1 MRICGGL
8 VVTDAGTRE
17 ADVVVADGRV
27 GAIEPPTASGDL
39 DARGCVVLPG
49 GVDPHTHP
57 LSGLVAAS
65 SAAGHG
71 GTTTVF
77 GFTAPRPG
85 ESPGAAWR
93 RAARD
98 DLPQAA
104 VGLALHPAI
113 WEPDRLTRAD
123 LEELSALGAS
133 SVKLYLAYPELGMM
147 ASDRTLYETLRAS
160 VELGLLVMVHCEN
173 GQVIGARVEEQL
185 ALGATGID
193 GFVATRGPGVEEEAV
208 ARTLALARLAE
219 APVYLVHLSTVGSL
233 DLVREA
239 RSRGQVV
246 IAEACAHHL
255 LLDDSC
261 YERPDP
267 ARWLIVPPLR
277 PRLHVDAL
285 WDAVLDGTLDT
296 IGSDHAQVAYRP
308 SFHGDDFR
316 ALPYGYPGIETR
328 VPLVLSEG
336 TRRGVPIE
344 RLASLLATTP
354 ARTFRR
360 EDTGAI
366 VPAAAADLVVWDP
379 SPRWTVDPARLH
391 GGHATTPYDGI
402 EATGRIHVVIRSGTV
417 LHGPAE
423 RT

>member
-8 VVTDAGTRE
+8 VVTEAGSRE
-17 ADVVVADGRV
+17 VDVVVAG
-27 GAIEPPTASGDL
+27 GLIATLEPPTANGEL

-65 SAAGHG
+65 TAAGHG

-85 ESPGAAWR
+85 ESPAAAWR
-93 RAARD
+93 RAVEE
-98 DLPQAA
+98 DLPQAT
-104 VGLALHPAI
+104 VGLVLHPAI
-113 WEPDRLTRAD
+113 WEPDRLTRSD

-173 GQVIGARVEEQL
+173 GEVIGARVEEQL
-185 ALGATGID
+185 ALGATGVE
-193 GFVATRGPGVEEEAV
+193 GFVAARAPGIEEEAV

-219 APVYLVHLSTVGSL
+219 APVYLVHLSTAGSL

-239 RSRGQVV
+239 RAQGQAVV
-246 IAEACAHHL
+246 AEVCAHHL

-261 YERPDP
+261 YERPEP
-267 ARWLIVPPLR
+267 ERWLIVPPLR

-285 WDAVLDGTLDT
+285 WDAILDGTID
-296 IGSDHAQVAYRP
+296 IIASDHAQVAYQPDIR
-308 SFHGDDFR
+308 GDDFR
-316 ALPYGYPGIETR
+316 SLPYGYPGIETR

-336 TRRGVPIE
+336 RRRGVPIE

-360 EDTGAI
+360 EETGAI
-366 VPAAAADLVVWDP
+366 VPGAAADLVVWDP
-379 SPRWTVDPARLH
+379 SPRWTIDAPRLH
-391 GGHATTPYDGI
+391 GGHAMTPYDGV
-402 EATGRIHVVIRSGTV
+402 EVTGRIRAVIRNGSV